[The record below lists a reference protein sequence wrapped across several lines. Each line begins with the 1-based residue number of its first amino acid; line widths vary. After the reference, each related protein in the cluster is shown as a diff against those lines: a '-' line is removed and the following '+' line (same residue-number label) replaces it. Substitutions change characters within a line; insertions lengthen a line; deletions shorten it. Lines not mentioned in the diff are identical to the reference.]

1 MQVVLTIFLF
11 HITQGKF
18 YDSYKF
24 TLYFLLDSHFNKKII
39 QFSLGVGCTRDKDND
54 SILP

>member
-11 HITQGKF
+11 HITQSKF
-18 YDSYKF
+18 YDSYNF
-24 TLYFLLDSHFNKKII
+24 TLYFLLDSYFNKKIF